1 MDKAV
6 ERRLIDLET
15 RLAHHEL
22 MSEELSSVA
31 FEQGRVIDQLTA
43 QVRRLKERILLLES
57 GAERSP
63 QDDRPPP
70 HY

>member
-15 RLAHHEL
+15 RLAHHER
-22 MSEELSSVA
+22 MSEELSSVV
-31 FEQGRVIDQLTA
+31 FEQGRVIDLLTA
-43 QVRRLKERILLLES
+43 QVRRLKERIAVQEA
-57 GAERSP
+57 GVERSP